1 MRREAHKRLFALI
14 LMLTLC
20 GSGTMTATR
29 VVQAGTLPGE
39 PVPGTPP
46 SDPQAGDPDSPGG
59 KTPKP
64 GPGSGTIGAAHRDVW
79 SQRLSPRQGS
89 FGLWMLRF
97 RTAFAS
103 VIRILFRV

>member
-20 GSGTMTATR
+20 GSGTMTAAR
-29 VVQAGTLPGE
+29 VVQAGSLPGE
-39 PVPGTPP
+39 PVPGAPP

-64 GPGSGTIGAAHRDVW
+64 GPGSGNIGAAHRDVW
-79 SQRLSPRQGS
+79 SQRLSPSQGS
-89 FGLWMLRF
+89 FGMWVLRF
-97 RTAFAS
+97 RTAFAF
-103 VIRILFRV
+103 VVRILFRV